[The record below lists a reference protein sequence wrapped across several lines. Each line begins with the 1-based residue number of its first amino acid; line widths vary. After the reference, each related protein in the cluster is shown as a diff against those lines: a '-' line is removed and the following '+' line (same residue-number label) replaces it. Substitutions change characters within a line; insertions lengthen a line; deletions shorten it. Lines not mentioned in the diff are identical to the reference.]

1 MAPSWETVL
10 ISHDRLTA
18 LKMHCSSMCVSGARS
33 LAGNCSGDLT
43 PCCSVACYL
52 FPTQRQHQESP
63 TNTVPAGRGSN
74 SWDVFRWHA
83 PPADGPQRLW
93 WRASTGSAFWSVE
106 TLLLHTWHD
115 GRAWEPVQC
124 RTDQTN
130 AFSFLLVSTVSLNVI
145 WSFLWYLKVF

>member
-10 ISHDRLTA
+10 IAHYRLTA

-33 LAGNCSGDLT
+33 LAGNCSGDPT
-43 PCCSVACYL
+43 PCCSVAHYL
-52 FPTQRQHQESP
+52 FPTQRQHQEPP
-63 TNTVPAGRGSN
+63 TNTVPAARGSN
-74 SWDVFRWHA
+74 SWDVLLTRPSCRWA
-83 PPADGPQRLW
+83 KRLW
-93 WRASTGSAFWSVE
+93 WRASTGSVFWLVE

-124 RTDQTN
+124 RTKQTN
-130 AFSFLLVSTVSLNVI
+130 AFSFILVSTVSLNVI